1 MATLLCPE
9 IIAAEYFRVGV
20 GGALCPL
27 LMLHHSVHGNCGSVL
42 SGGTAALA
50 PRSGHRQQQHTQRSA
65 PLGQGALHG

>member
-27 LMLHHSVHGNCGSVL
+27 LMLHHSVRSNCGSVL
-42 SGGTAALA
+42 SGGTAAIA
-50 PRSGHRQQQHTQRSA
+50 PRSGHGQQQHTQCSA
-65 PLGQGALHG
+65 PLRQGALRG